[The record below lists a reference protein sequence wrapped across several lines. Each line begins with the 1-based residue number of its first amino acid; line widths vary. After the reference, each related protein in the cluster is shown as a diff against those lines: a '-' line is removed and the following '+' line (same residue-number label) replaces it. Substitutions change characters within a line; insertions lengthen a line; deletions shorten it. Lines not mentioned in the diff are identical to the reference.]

1 MHINPMEIRGNWDKG
16 YVLDNHVLESTSRHE
31 TSQGHAQFDTTR
43 TPLGELLYQ
52 LKYRGQY
59 QVASDI
65 LELIK
70 PFLANFIELKDVNLV
85 IPAPSST
92 RRDFQPV
99 DEIAM
104 AIANYLHIPFT
115 DAILVKTSP
124 LKSKNMN
131 KSSKKLAGSI
141 VARKKAAKPIN
152 ILLVDDLYESGKTLH
167 ECVSVLKDDPMMR
180 SIYVLAM
187 TKTK

>member
-1 MHINPMEIRGNWDKG
+1 MSINPMEIRGNWDKG
-16 YVLDNHVLESTSRHE
+16 YVLDNHVLESISRHE
-31 TSQGHAQFDTTR
+31 NAQGPAQFDTTR
-43 TPLGELLYQ
+43 TPLGELMFE
-52 LKYRGQY
+52 LKYRGRY
-59 QVASDI
+59 SAANDI
-65 LELIK
+65 LEMIK
-70 PFLANFIELKDVNLV
+70 PFLASFTELQHVNLV
-85 IPAPSST
+85 IPAPAST

-124 LKSKNMN
+124 LKSKNMS

-141 VARKKAAKPIN
+141 VARKKAGRPIN

-167 ECVSVLKDDPMMR
+167 ECVSVLRDDSMIR
-180 SIYVLAM
+180 DIYVLAM
-187 TKTK
+187 TKTR